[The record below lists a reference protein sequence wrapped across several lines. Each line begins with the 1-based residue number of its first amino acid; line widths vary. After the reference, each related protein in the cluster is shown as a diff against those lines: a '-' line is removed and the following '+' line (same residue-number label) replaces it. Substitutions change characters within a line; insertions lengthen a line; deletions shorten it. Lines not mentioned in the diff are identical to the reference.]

1 MTMYTYGAM
10 YRGKMIEVKGEDM
23 TKMQAQQ
30 VAAKQFRAK
39 NCWQVDVWLAE
50 KDGKEVVHVA
60 DF

>member
-1 MTMYTYGAM
+1 MSMNAYVAM
-10 YRGKMIEVKGEDM
+10 YRGKQIEVKGEDM

-39 NCWQVDVWLAE
+39 HCWDVTVMLAE